1 MNKIYDNGALM
12 IGNIDM
18 VINQIKKDM
27 QDNIDMVFTD
37 QEELLQELLDLKND
51 NIGVDIVY
59 INYER
64 PMGYE
69 LNYWCKN
76 DLVKVVD

>member
-1 MNKIYDNGALM
+1 MNNVYDNGALL

-37 QEELLQELLDLKND
+37 QEELLQELIDLKND

-76 DLVKVVD
+76 DKVVL

>member
-1 MNKIYDNGALM
+1 MNNVYDNGALL

-37 QEELLQELLDLKND
+37 QEELLQELIGN
-51 NIGVDIVY
+51 GVD
-59 INYER
+59 
-64 PMGYE
+64 
-69 LNYWCKN
+69 
-76 DLVKVVD
+76 

>member
-1 MNKIYDNGALM
+1 MNNIYDNGALM

-27 QDNIDMVFTD
+27 QDNIDMAFTD

-69 LNYWCKN
+69 LNYWCDN
-76 DLVKVVD
+76 DKVVE

>member
-1 MNKIYDNGALM
+1 MNNVYDNGALL

-69 LNYWCKN
+69 LNYWYKN
-76 DLVKVVD
+76 DLVKVGK